1 MYTIKAAASLKQVNV
16 ASTDIDVQQYLSQH
30 SFLASTLSDFT
41 MRYLPEVSG
50 EVAERAFNNRSLME
64 WYSKQYRSSIND
76 LNTQKTKEASFSDNV
91 DGINFSFDQFAD
103 TKTAVGTYTERIE
116 LEQEVAK
123 AEEAGKTPKTS
134 TLMKLDALNRK
145 ARQQAHIDGRM
156 VANNYYDYWT
166 SKAKNEYYLYDS
178 NNLETKSVSVV
189 LPVTLTLTIYGI
201 SGLQPGDLFRVN
213 YLPETHLENVFF
225 QIMKVTQN
233 ITTSEWST
241 TIEAQMKLRPSKGD
255 LGEMQKPYTV
265 IHI

>member
-1 MYTIKAAASLKQVNV
+1 EASKTVGKAIQYILDELNDDSANILNLKLTSKPGTDTSLSIQDYNFNGTDLANKLEHEKFKNLFVFDVMSANSIVKGYQASITTPSSALMNMYTIKAAASLKQVNV

-91 DGINFSFDQFAD
+91 DGINFSFEQFAD

-134 TLMKLDALNRK
+134 TLMKL
-145 ARQQAHIDGRM
+145 
-156 VANNYYDYWT
+156 
-166 SKAKNEYYLYDS
+166 
-178 NNLETKSVSVV
+178 
-189 LPVTLTLTIYGI
+189 
-201 SGLQPGDLFRVN
+201 
-213 YLPETHLENVFF
+213 
-225 QIMKVTQN
+225 
-233 ITTSEWST
+233 
-241 TIEAQMKLRPSKGD
+241 
-255 LGEMQKPYTV
+255 
-265 IHI
+265 